1 MAPLDQGSKLGI
13 SEIQNKD
20 FELDQRWGRTAIFSA
35 IITAALFVGLVASH
49 FEYTP
54 DDAYIYFQ
62 YAKKIT
68 QGKGFS
74 FNASEPSYG
83 TTGPLWALY
92 IAGGTK
98 IGLTPY
104 AVAKSSD
111 LVFAIL
117 SLVAVY
123 LLASEILRSA
133 VYGFLASIIF
143 SMDAWFIRW
152 TGSGMET
159 SFAVF
164 LSVTAV
170 WLAVRKHYYATAF
183 VCGCLTLTRPEG
195 GLLFV
200 IIFVRSFFNV
210 SNGNRSAFDRSL
222 PALCYGAIVLP
233 WLVFSYF
240 HFGKLVPNTF
250 YGKSG
255 GFLIVKEILPSLVTI
270 IKVLAVTQLPL
281 IAIFLASV
289 FIKKEESL
297 WEDKHLLLFWIVAL
311 PAFYISSSVQVVSRY
326 LLIVFPFLV
335 IAGLAGIQHLGR
347 ALQLSQRQVS
357 VLILVVVALTFAQN
371 QIFYW
376 SKVKPALD
384 HFIVGTNDCL
394 KPIGRWLR
402 ITTKENAIVFVP
414 DVGIIGYFSDRYIC
428 DAGLVTPEVGN
439 AFQGLNYDTA
449 MIQKRYNALVYPD
462 YVIDRF
468 SIPERLTSSS
478 LLPVLVR
485 QFPGL
490 GISNTEIRYYTVY
503 KNIK

>member
-1 MAPLDQGSKLGI
+1 M
-13 SEIQNKD
+13 SEVQNKD
-20 FELDQRWGRTAIFSA
+20 YELDQRWGKTAVYSA

-49 FEYTP
+49 FAYTP

-74 FNASEPSYG
+74 FNAGEPSYG

-92 IAGGTK
+92 IAGGMK
-98 IGLTPY
+98 VGLTPY

-123 LLASEILRSA
+123 LLASEILRST

-152 TGSGMET
+152 AGSGMET
-159 SFAVF
+159 SFAVL
-164 LSVTAV
+164 LSVVAA
-170 WLAVRKHYYATAF
+170 WLAVRKRHYATAF
-183 VCGCLTLTRPEG
+183 ACGCLTLTRPEG

-210 SNGNRSAFDRSL
+210 PNGNRSAFARSL
-222 PALCYGAIVLP
+222 PALCYGAVVLP

-255 GFLIVKEILPSLVTI
+255 GFLIVKEILPSLVAI
-270 IKVLAVTQLPL
+270 IKVLAATQLPL
-281 IAIFLASV
+281 IVIFLASL
-289 FIKKEESL
+289 FIKKETSL
-297 WEDKHLLLFWIVAL
+297 WEGKHLILFWIVIL
-311 PAFYISSSVQVVSRY
+311 PAFYILCSVQVVSRY
-326 LLIVFPFLV
+326 LLIVLPFLV
-335 IAGLAGIQHLGR
+335 IAGLVGIHHLSR
-347 ALQLSQRQVS
+347 ALQFSQRQVS

-384 HFIVGTNDCL
+384 NFIVGTDDCL

-402 ITTKENAIVFVP
+402 ITTKENALVFVP
-414 DVGIIGYFSDRYIC
+414 DVGIIGYFSDRNIC
-428 DAGLVTPEVGN
+428 DAGLITPEVGN
-439 AFQGLNYDTA
+439 AFQGLDYDNA
-449 MIQKRYNALVYPD
+449 MIQKRYNAYVYPD
-462 YVIDRF
+462 YVIDR
-468 SIPERLTSSS
+468 SPIPERLTSPSM
-478 LLPVLVR
+478 LPVLTR

-490 GISNTEIRYYTVY
+490 GISNSEMRYYTIY